1 MVRSILKW
9 SAPVVGLFVAVGVA
23 KAAPPGEDPRG
34 PSDPGVRPPEALTAF
49 GEPVAYPDPLRG
61 DDNVTCRAWWDN
73 GAYDGRNGLNSQVL
87 FANEHQ
93 VMFEALVAD
102 DFVLQFGKC
111 YWIETIEVCMAVFG
125 VDVPEVEL
133 RMWDDCSGEPST
145 EAFGPFVDPWVIDEG
160 EVVGWPG
167 FTKYR
172 FVFKT
177 ELFEYGYRR
186 LWISPVGQG
195 QGLYY
200 WLTANEGV
208 IQGVQGKYRA
218 TQNGVP
224 KWTDVDALGPN
235 FGICSDFNFRLCGK
249 CCWLLKDNS
258 DYDNEGLPQ
267 SALTMGTIF
276 GVRVV
281 DNFQVPPG
289 KDIEVC
295 RIEAWMATNCDPRR
309 AFMEIYNN
317 SCDTPVGN
325 PIVLS
330 EPEYERVWIGDDAAV
345 VQGLPVYR
353 FWFTC
358 PFVVLQGGN
367 DYWLSM
373 AVLGYGTPHEKALW
387 LYKRKS
393 GCSTINITEGQFKS
407 PFFTAFRS
415 FTPVSHPGLA
425 GEPRDFAFRL
435 YSSELED
442 PIAVRF
448 PNEPVDLYEL
458 IIGEQGLDPTFGD
471 PRYGAQWGR

>member
-1 MVRSILKW
+1 MIRSMLKW
-9 SAPVVGLFVAVGVA
+9 SAPVLGLLAVVA
-23 KAAPPGEDPRG
+23 AAHARPNPNDPR
-34 PSDPGVRPPEALTAF
+34 DPGSSPRPPQALTNF
-49 GEPVAYPDPLRG
+49 GEAQPIPEPLRV
-61 DDNVTCRAWWDN
+61 DDGMTACRAWWDN
-73 GAYDGRNGLNSQVL
+73 GSYDGRNGLNSQVL

-102 DFVLQFGKC
+102 DFLLKFGQC
-111 YWIETIEVCMAVFG
+111 YWIESIEVCMAVFG
-125 VDVPEVEL
+125 VDEPVVEL
-133 RMWDDCSGEPST
+133 RVWDDCNGEPST
-145 EAFGPFVDPWVIDEG
+145 PAFDTFVDPWVINEG
-160 EVVGWPG
+160 EVPGWPG

-200 WLTANEGV
+200 WLTANQGV
-208 IQGVQGKYRA
+208 IQGVQGKYRSA
-218 TQNGVP
+218 QNGVP
-224 KWTDVDALGPN
+224 KWTDVDALGQN
-235 FGICSDFNFRLCGK
+235 FGICSDFNFRVCGK

-258 DYDNEGLPQ
+258 DFDTVGLPQ

-295 RIEAWMATNCDPRR
+295 RIEAWMATNCDPKR

-317 SCDTPVGN
+317 SCDTPIGN
-325 PIVLS
+325 PIVLAH
-330 EPEYERVWIGDDAAV
+330 PDYERLWIADSPMTI
-345 VQGLPVYR
+345 QGMPVYR
-353 FWFTC
+353 FSFTC
-358 PFVVLQGGN
+358 PPVILQGGY

-373 AVLGYGTPHEKALW
+373 AALGLGTPHEKAIW
-387 LYKRKS
+387 LYKRKN

-407 PFFTAFRS
+407 PFFTMFRS

-425 GEPRDFAFRL
+425 GEPRDFAFRF
-435 YSSELED
+435 YGAELD
-442 PIAVRF
+442 VPMPIRF
-448 PNEPVDLYEL
+448 PNEPVDLREL
-458 IIGEQGLDPTFGD
+458 ILGSTNGGARTGELLHGVQHEK
-471 PRYGAQWGR
+471 